1 MKNYHS
7 NIADDSRHAISRALE
22 RFGLKLKVKDL
33 SNINKLIEQG
43 KFKAM
48 HSIQCHK
55 PNRTAYLGF
64 FRNIKILV
72 VRKDSTGRITTFL
85 PLARIGEENDFRSIG
100 HEFNFDSLLIE
111 KARQMPRLN

>member
-7 NIADDSRHAISRALE
+7 KIADDSKHAISRALE
-22 RFGLKLKVKDL
+22 RFDLKLKVKDL
-33 SNINKLIEQG
+33 SDINKLIQQG
-43 KFKAM
+43 KFKPM
-48 HSIQCHK
+48 PSIQCHK
-55 PNRTAYLGF
+55 GNRTAYLGF
-64 FRNIKILV
+64 FKNTKILV

-85 PLARIGEENDFRSIG
+85 PLSRIGEENDFRAIG

>member
-7 NIADDSRHAISRALE
+7 KIAEDSSHAISRALE
-22 RFGLKLKVKDL
+22 RCDLHLKVKDL
-33 SNINKLIEQG
+33 KDISLLIEQG
-43 KFKAM
+43 KFKPM
-48 HSIQCHK
+48 PSIDCHK

-64 FRNIKILV
+64 FKKVRMLV
-72 VRKDSTGRITTFL
+72 VRKDSNGRIVTFL
-85 PLARIGEENDFRSIG
+85 PLARIGEESDFRSIG